1 MGEIKLQ
8 RVMFPHLLPL
18 TKTRTKALRFLSLF
32 FYICM
37 RILSICYIFVEFSLF
52 HVLRSVPKNY
62 LKQSSLNSLKLKKSS
77 IKWTTFRCHFLNNGP
92 PRFINIKYMVWMD
105 THNTKGTPH
114 KCNLPWHW
122 LLVTWLM
129 HVIYVRVWAVH
140 RKELE

>member
-8 RVMFPHLLPL
+8 RVMFPHLCPL

-62 LKQSSLNSLKLKKSS
+62 LKQSSLNSLKLKKV
-77 IKWTTFRCHFLNNGP
+77 IDKMTFRCHFLNNGP
-92 PRFINIKYMVWMD
+92 PRFINIKYMV
-105 THNTKGTPH
+105 
-114 KCNLPWHW
+114 
-122 LLVTWLM
+122 
-129 HVIYVRVWAVH
+129 
-140 RKELE
+140 